1 MTVEAW
7 FETQQVSDSEL
18 KLGYTAWDTTQT
30 NSINDC
36 VGGNCFFTIPDMPLD
51 PYGGAYI
58 AHIQIWDSDYMQV
71 DGDEPSTWFI
81 PLNSDCMQAIPVA
94 VVCPQFTGLNTADFT
109 AQPYNDYPSVLE
121 ASINTVS
128 HNTAWNVDQVSTMA
142 YCQVTANLWTFNFGD
157 CSDNEHC
164 GSANEIDLST
174 LMSMGTNNANSPVVY

>member
-71 DGDEPSTWFI
+71 DGDEPSTWSI
-81 PLNSDCMQAIPVA
+81 PLNSDCSIKFKLISYLINISILP
-94 VVCPQFTGLNTADFT
+94 
-109 AQPYNDYPSVLE
+109 
-121 ASINTVS
+121 ASGRVS
-128 HNTAWNVDQVSTMA
+128 SR
-142 YCQVTANLWTFNFGD
+142 Y
-157 CSDNEHC
+157 
-164 GSANEIDLST
+164 
-174 LMSMGTNNANSPVVY
+174 